1 MEYIDPPTEPGEAPS
16 TGWSVAGNSLSRF
29 TAEGAAAV
37 FMAATGVVV
46 ARSLGP
52 SGKGVVATLSYF
64 IALLGPLSTLGLGD
78 ASIIQLGQRRV
89 VLRNAVSAMLGFLPL
104 FSIVGAMALL
114 GISFLQFG
122 SDWESVRAAA
132 IVAAVAVPI
141 LASARLLAAVADS
154 QRQIVFTSKV
164 HVLISAVTALTTL
177 LLVFVIRL
185 EILGATLALLLGPSA
200 GLMALVLLMRRL
212 GVRLR
217 PRWQPRYLVP
227 ALRLGV
233 PIQISH
239 LLAALSTRIDLVIL
253 FLLMGKAAAG
263 HYSVAVTLGQLV
275 TFAPYALSVAS
286 FPPLASLDDRQAR
299 SLTIRLSRVTAAAA
313 LVSGLF
319 LLLAIPIVTP
329 RLYGS
334 GFTPSVIPALILL
347 VGGALSSEQW
357 ILSRIAAARGN
368 TGLLLRS
375 YTTSLITMVAFDF
388 LLIPV
393 YGMSGAAWASVIGS
407 GAGAAFAIG
416 SLRRFLGGFGPGDF
430 LPRLADFRSLVEIPW
445 RLISSRGRDH
455 E

>member
-16 TGWSVAGNSLSRF
+16 TGWSVAGNSLYRF
-29 TAEGAAAV
+29 VAEGAAV
-37 FMAATGVVV
+37 IFMAATGVVV

-52 SGKGVVATLSYF
+52 NGKGIVATLSYF

-89 VLRNAVSAMLGFLPL
+89 VLREAVSAMLGFLPL
-104 FSIVGAMALL
+104 FSITGAMALL
-114 GISFLQFG
+114 GISFLQFR

-141 LASARLLAAVADS
+141 LASARLFAAVADS
-154 QRQIVFTSKV
+154 QRQIVFTSAV
-164 HVLISAVTALTTL
+164 HVLISAVTALSTL
-177 LLVFVIRL
+177 LLVFVFRL
-185 EILGATLALLLGPSA
+185 EILGATLALLLGSAA
-200 GLMALVLLMRRL
+200 GLMALVLLLKRL
-212 GVRLR
+212 GVRFR

-233 PIQISH
+233 PIQVSH

-253 FLLMGKAAAG
+253 YLLAGKAAAG
-263 HYSVAVTLGQLV
+263 HYSVALTLGLLV

-299 SLTIRLSRVTAAAA
+299 SLTTRLSRITAAAA
-313 LVSGLF
+313 LVSGLI
-319 LLLAIPIVTP
+319 LLLLIPIVTP
-329 RLYGS
+329 LLYGP
-334 GFTPSVIPALILL
+334 GFKPSVAPALILL
-347 VGGALSSEQW
+347 MGGVLSSEQW
-357 ILSRIAAARGN
+357 VLSRIAAARGN
-368 TGLLLRS
+368 VGLFVRS
-375 YTTSLITMVAFDF
+375 YVTSLLIMVAFDF
-388 LLIPV
+388 LLIPA
-393 YGMSGAAWASVIGS
+393 YGTIGAAWASIIGS
-407 GAGAAFAIG
+407 AAGMALVVG

-445 RLISSRGRDH
+445 RLVSSRGDVQ